1 MDTKTLI
8 SEAKAR
14 FNHNSAKAQLKD
26 KYDGKFIVAEQGGL
40 WKATPEFIAF
50 LSALEDDNF
59 VILIDTFDNPVEV
72 KREQLLEGV
81 EENGDVVTWQ
91 DLTTGES
98 RQVVVEEISFTR
110 MTPPDKRFDGFG
122 GVIEITIRTV

>member
-40 WKATPEFIAF
+40 WKATPELIAF
-50 LSALEDDNF
+50 LNTLDDNF
-59 VILIDTFDNPVEV
+59 VILIDNFNNPVQV
-72 KREQLLEGV
+72 NRDQLLSILKDTYSKVMLDWYKE
-81 EENGDVVTWQ
+81 WK
-91 DLTTGES
+91 
-98 RQVVVEEISFTR
+98 EI
-110 MTPPDKRFDGFG
+110 
-122 GVIEITIRTV
+122 ETVR

>member
-40 WKATPEFIAF
+40 WKATPELISF
-50 LSALEDDNF
+50 LNATDDNF
-59 VILIDTFDNPVEV
+59 IILIDNFNNPVQV
-72 KREQLLEGV
+72 NRDQLLYVLKDTYQKVMLDWYKE
-81 EENGDVVTWQ
+81 WK
-91 DLTTGES
+91 
-98 RQVVVEEISFTR
+98 EIETNR
-110 MTPPDKRFDGFG
+110 
-122 GVIEITIRTV
+122 